1 MSDRTSSAISPRIWL
16 AVLGV
21 LGTAAVGCVSF
32 LVGVVALGGILIS
45 YGGWKTG
52 VDQHLS
58 TQDARIVAVE
68 STTKEQITALATN
81 TDKQI
86 LAVTTAC
93 KEMVTNA
100 TEGLRKS
107 IEDIERDRKEHIT
120 AADAWRANE
129 SATVTELKTI
139 VTNQQRQIDLLTEA
153 NAQRT
158 TRH

>member
-1 MSDRTSSAISPRIWL
+1 M
-16 AVLGV
+16 
-21 LGTAAVGCVSF
+21 
-32 LVGVVALGGILIS
+32 
-45 YGGWKTG
+45 
-52 VDQHLS
+52 DQHLT

-68 STTKEQITALATN
+68 TNSEKQISALTTN

-107 IEDIERDRKEHIT
+107 IEDIERDRKDHIS

-129 SATVTELKTI
+129 SATVTKLETI
-139 VTNQQRQIDLLTEA
+139 VTNQQRQIDLLSDA
-153 NAQRT
+153 SAR
-158 TRH
+158 RPAAR